1 MRNPFRYIAAA
12 VAVAP
17 MLLAATP
24 AVAQL
29 SDEELDALRRQAELE
44 GWTFVI
50 RESEATQRPMS
61 ELCGTEF
68 ETDWYKDFEFDPC
81 TPKDDLPEYFDW
93 RDSGGLTPVR
103 NQGSCGSCWAF
114 AAVGI
119 VESAVLRGLGESENL
134 SEQWLVSCNP
144 WDYGCDGGWTG
155 PAVGMMTLG
164 GHSDPCGHNGAVLET
179 DFPYAQWDKPCNCPY
194 PHEYWMDDWAYVGSA
209 YGTPSVAQIKQAIY
223 DHGPVA
229 VAIYASD
236 AMDAYNGG
244 IFNACEYGPVN
255 HAVVICG
262 WDDTQGSNG
271 VWFVRNSWGS
281 IWGEG
286 GYMRI
291 EYGCNRVGYAACYV
305 EYDAAASG
313 IEHQL
318 VEIDIPQAAIDDDPA
333 LAHAR
338 TFDLQV
344 IITDDDDWTASEAW
358 ATINGSFYQHSM
370 GTNVPQQVMWDVMP
384 ALRFDS
390 FWSARDFYEPSFA
403 GESEVTND
411 ELFATWFDIVHTGNG
426 THTIARFTVTE
437 GTEIHVWGNSTAKH
451 TGGDLHPFDYTMT
464 FVLPEPCGGDFN
476 GDGLRN
482 LADLGHLLAS
492 FEVDDGGDIDGDGDT
507 DLADLGALLAVFDVP
522 CPE

>member
-93 RDSGGLTPVR
+93 RDLGGVTPVR
-103 NQGSCGSCWAF
+103 NQGGCGSCWAF
-114 AAVGI
+114 GAVASVEAELLIKTGI
-119 VESAVLRGLGESENL
+119 SLDL
-134 SEQWLVSCNP
+134 SEQWLVSCT
-144 WDYGCDGGWTG
+144 GAGSCSGGWHYKALRYMKRAG
-155 PAVGMMTLG
+155 
-164 GHSDPCGHNGAVLET
+164 DQDDCGDSGAVMEY
-179 DFPYAQWDKPCNCPY
+179 DFPYVAWNAPCNCPY
-194 PHEYWMDDWAYVGSA
+194 DHPYWIDSYHFVETGMSV
-209 YGTPSVAQIKQAIY
+209 PSVEAMKQAIY
-223 DHGPVA
+223 EHGPLAVA
-229 VAIYASD
+229 VRVNSAFQ
-236 AMDAYNGG
+236 AYGG
-244 IFNACEYGPVN
+244 GVFNACEPGTVN
-255 HAVVICG
+255 HCVALVG
-262 WDDTQGSNG
+262 WDDNAGANG
-271 VWFVRNSWGS
+271 AWIMKNSWGTG
-281 IWGEG
+281 WGES

-291 EYGCNRVGYAACYV
+291 EYGCSKIGYAAAYSS
-305 EYDAAASG
+305 YTPPPPSG
-313 IEHQL
+313 IAHNF
-318 VEIDIPQAAIDDDPA
+318 VEVPISAEAIAEDPA
-333 LAHAR
+333 LARAR
-338 TFDLQV
+338 CFDLEV
-344 IITDDDDWTASEAW
+344 IMSENDDWTASEAW